1 MATSDPKATVAAQAK
16 PPAPPAPPVEPD
28 DELDDVNNL
37 IALIPEDGS
46 RITNDDAETAPMV
59 ETVNISGLVMEK
71 TVAPDGECET
81 RVIRQPMIAAEQIRA
96 TKASQRD
103 RGH

>member
-1 MATSDPKATVAAQAK
+1 MATPDPKATVAAPVK
-16 PPAPPAPPVEPD
+16 PPVAPAPPVEPD
-28 DELDDVNNL
+28 DELDD
-37 IALIPEDGS
+37 
-46 RITNDDAETAPMV
+46 AEAAPMV

-96 TKASQRD
+96 TKDSQRK

>member
-1 MATSDPKATVAAQAK
+1 MRYSVACSRSKAPAMPTPDPKATVATPTQ
-16 PPAPPAPPVEPD
+16 PPVAPAPPVAPD
-28 DELDDVNNL
+28 DELDDVE
-37 IALIPEDGS
+37 A
-46 RITNDDAETAPMV
+46 APMV

-96 TKASQRD
+96 TKASQRE

>member
-1 MATSDPKATVAAQAK
+1 MATSDPKATVATPAK
-16 PPAPPAPPVEPD
+16 PPVAPAPPVEPD
-28 DELDDVNNL
+28 DELDD
-37 IALIPEDGS
+37 
-46 RITNDDAETAPMV
+46 AEAAPMV

-96 TKASQRD
+96 TKASQRE

>member
-1 MATSDPKATVAAQAK
+1 MRYSVACSRSKAPVMPTPDPKATAATPAK
-16 PPAPPAPPVEPD
+16 PPAAPAPPVAPD
-28 DELDDVNNL
+28 DELV
-37 IALIPEDGS
+37 E
-46 RITNDDAETAPMV
+46 AEAAPMV

-71 TVAPDGECET
+71 TVALDGECET

-96 TKASQRD
+96 TKASQRE

>member
-1 MATSDPKATVAAQAK
+1 MATSDPKATVAAPAK
-16 PPAPPAPPVEPD
+16 PPVAPAPPVEPD
-28 DELDDVNNL
+28 DELSNEPDDEL
-37 IALIPEDGS
+37 DDEL
-46 RITNDDAETAPMV
+46 DDAEAAPMV

-96 TKASQRD
+96 TKASQRK